1 MPKESTYCPELP
13 KPAAPYCHAA
23 VANGFAFLSGMLS
36 QNRETGELVL
46 DDIRAQTERILAN
59 MEVLVG
65 HLGASMA
72 SVVKTT
78 VFLKDLADFG
88 AVNEVYG
95 RFFASDPPARS
106 CVQVAR
112 LPLDAD
118 IEIEAVVAL

>member
-1 MPKESTYCPELP
+1 MPKNSVYCPDLP

-23 VANGFAFLSGMLS
+23 VANGFAYLSGMLS
-36 QNRETGELVL
+36 QNRETGELAL
-46 DDIRAQTERILAN
+46 DDIRAQTERILSN

-65 HLGASMA
+65 HLGATMK

-78 VFLKDLADFG
+78 IFLKDMGNFG

-95 RFFASDPPARS
+95 RFFADEPPARS

-118 IEIEAVVAL
+118 VEIEAVVAL